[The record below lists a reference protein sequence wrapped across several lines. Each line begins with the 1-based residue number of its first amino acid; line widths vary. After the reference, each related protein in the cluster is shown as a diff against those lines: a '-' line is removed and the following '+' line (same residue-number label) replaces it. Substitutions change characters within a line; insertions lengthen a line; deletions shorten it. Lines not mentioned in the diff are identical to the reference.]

1 MVGLAGL
8 AISVL
13 LAAGLGATAAQ
24 APTDGGAKPAPEP
37 AARSPGGA
45 ATEISSSIVLAVPTD
60 YLLNGSGR
68 STCMDMVDRASQY
81 RIKRLQFVPTLFWV
95 DEGPLDPPTGFDPSC
110 KTADFLASYYCY
122 DRFNATRVKYFCYD
136 RDKCTG
142 PPGQADIARFRDS
155 LKACMQLAVS
165 RGHDL
170 SVNMH
175 VDDATK
181 GGLGGWRNTL
191 LFSPLQQF
199 SGLSYVDVVLN
210 PIADAIAGAVGPST
224 QVWLT
229 MQGEMGATVFFYSKD
244 WQQVAADMRT
254 RIAGGGA
261 GRQAG
266 RAGTSQ
272 QGRVHIGLGIN
283 NAKLCGCI
291 LVPIVDQ
298 REYLA
303 RFPAAFEAVKGEFDL
318 PAIQSLFNA
327 IDYVGLSAYIPQ
339 SDIHFQPCD
348 LEGLMSRLDQEFTFY
363 GLTLKG
369 LLAAGK
375 EIHWSEFGVGGG
387 TSPQGDQKAA
397 TAEEAAYTPFFGMS
411 GAYTRAKDPFILY
424 DLSQPSPVRDYARY
438 FYNQT
443 AAYLRQGGCDYRVAH
458 VYIWNLPSWDVQVG
472 GRCRRGNTDRQHQ
485 GMAWKP
491 RGVAHVWS
499 SRQAEALAA
508 LPQHILA
515 GAVPAV
521 HHQRGELP

>member
-1 MVGLAGL
+1 MGC
-8 AISVL
+8 
-13 LAAGLGATAAQ
+13 LAARRLAWLVIAVLAAACLSPAAAQ
-24 APTDGGAKPAPEP
+24 APTDGSTAPAP
-37 AARSPGGA
+37 AASGGKA
-45 ATEISSSIVLAVPTD
+45 EISSSIVLAVPTD
-60 YLLNGSGR
+60 YLLDGSGR
-68 STCMDMVDRASQY
+68 SKCMDMVDRASQY

-122 DRFNATRVKYFCYD
+122 NRFNATRVKYFCYD
-136 RDKCTG
+136 RDKCSG

-191 LFSPLQQF
+191 LFSPLEPF
-199 SGLSYVDVVLN
+199 GGLSYVDVVLN
-210 PIADAIAGAVGPST
+210 PIADAIAGAMGPST

-244 WQQVAADMRT
+244 WQQVAADMRSL
-254 RIAGGGA
+254 IADGGGA
-261 GRQAG
+261 G
-266 RAGTSQ
+266 S
-272 QGRVHIGLGIN
+272 RVHVGLGIN

-303 RFPAAFEAVKGEFDL
+303 KFPAAFQAVKGEFDL
-318 PAIQSLFNA
+318 PAIQSMFSA

-339 SDIHFQPCD
+339 ANINFQPCD
-348 LEGLMSRLDQEFTFY
+348 LEGLMTRLDQEFAFY
-363 GLTLKG
+363 GLTLKD

-387 TSPQGDQKAA
+387 TSPQGDKKAT

-443 AAYLRQGGCDYRVAH
+443 AAYLRQGGCDYRVGH
-458 VYIWNLPSWDVQVG
+458 VYVWNLPSWDVQALYPLSTTSEG
-472 GRCRRGNTDRQHQ
+472 SYRDP
-485 GMAWKP
+485 AI
-491 RGVAHVWS
+491 VATIN
-499 SRQAEALAA
+499 ALNS
-508 LPQHILA
+508 
-515 GAVPAV
+515 G
-521 HHQRGELP
+521 QR